1 MKDNN
6 YSTVEGILYNLPKL
20 KVEIDNLKLDLEEA
34 QEVVG
39 ITGAS
44 GNEKAGSATY
54 AFSSVVENE
63 VVQRERNMEQR
74 TQAILKEIQ
83 KKERQLKRVE
93 NILSILTEYELQL
106 IEMRYFKR
114 YSIGRICEVMEL
126 TEDGFNKRRK
136 RLIKERLLK
145 ERLIPLFFL

>member
-44 GNEKAGSATY
+44 GNERAGSVTY

-136 RLIKERLLK
+136 RLIKERLA
-145 ERLIPLFFL
+145 PLF

>member
-54 AFSSVVENE
+54 AFSSIVENE

-83 KKERQLKRVE
+83 KRERQLKKVE
-93 NILSILTEYELQL
+93 NVLSTLTEQEMLL
-106 IEMRYFKR
+106 IEMKYFKR
-114 YSIGRICEVMEL
+114 YSINRICEL
-126 TEDGFNKRRK
+126 LDITTATFIKRRK
-136 RLIKERLLK
+136 KIIVQTLM
-145 ERLIPLFFL
+145 PLFLR

>member
-6 YSTVEGILYNLPKL
+6 YSIVEGILYNLPKL
-20 KVEIDNLKLDLEEA
+20 KVEIDNLKLDLEET

-44 GNEKAGSATY
+44 GNERAGSATY

-136 RLIKERLLK
+136 RLLK